1 MQISNK
7 EFFSMKKFSIRRT
20 EFHIMH
26 RVNQYEFDVTDQE
39 QWNLLKSGLNRDDLP
54 KVAPEDP
61 EIWGS
66 LICWRLDDLSI
77 PKDDVISMRDGG
89 YQVMTELLN
98 AAGEII
104 GEVDE
109 DGNL

>member
-1 MQISNK
+1 
-7 EFFSMKKFSIRRT
+7 MKKFSIRRT

-39 QWNLLKSGLNRDDLP
+39 QWNLLKTGLNREDLP

-66 LICWRLDDLSI
+66 LICRRLDDLSI
-77 PKDDVISMRDGG
+77 PEDDIISMKDGS

-98 AAGEII
+98 ERGEII

-109 DGNL
+109 DGSLEI